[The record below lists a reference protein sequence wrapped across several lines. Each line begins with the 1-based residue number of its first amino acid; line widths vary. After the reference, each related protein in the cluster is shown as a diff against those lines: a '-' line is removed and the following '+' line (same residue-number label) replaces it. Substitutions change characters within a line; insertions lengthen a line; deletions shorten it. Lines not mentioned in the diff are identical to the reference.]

1 MDEFRGQKDKINKK
15 YGTYKNGT
23 NYLRNINDD
32 IMHQCQ
38 YCETWFLPKRR
49 FIQKYCSESCRV
61 SACKKRKGGMFGVV
75 GGQLYDRSNVTNQT
89 LVNQIQNQY
98 KQVEELKEQVH
109 ALRELVRDSS
119 QITANKLKDIKE
131 KGNWNLV
138 LATVMPFV
146 APYVR
151 NRISEAQNNENKNAE
166 DILKEFDTYTSGF
179 RDGMTDREK
188 ENIDKIRNA
197 VSSIV

>member
-1 MDEFRGQKDKINKK
+1 MEFKGTGGQNRK
-15 YGTYKNGT
+15 YGTYENGT
-23 NYLRNINDD
+23 NYIRNINDD

-75 GGQLYDRSNVTNQT
+75 GGNLYDRSNVTNQT

-98 KQVEELKEQVH
+98 KQVEELKEQVK
-109 ALRELVRDSS
+109 ALRELTRDSN
-119 QITANKLKDIKE
+119 QITSERLKSIKE

-138 LATVMPFV
+138 LSTIMPFL
-146 APYVR
+146 APYIQ
-151 NRISEAQNNENKNAE
+151 NRISEAQNSQNKNAE
-166 DILKEFDTYTSGF
+166 DVLKEFDSYTSGF
-179 RDGMTDREK
+179 KEDMTQSERE
-188 ENIDKIRNA
+188 NMDKIRQA
-197 VSSIV
+197 IASIV

>member
-1 MDEFRGQKDKINKK
+1 MEKFKGQKDELNKK

-23 NYLRNINDD
+23 NYIRNINND

-38 YCETWFLPKRR
+38 YCETWFLPNRR

-61 SACKKRKGGMFGVV
+61 SACRKRKGGLFGVV

-98 KQVEELKEQVH
+98 KQVDELKEQIQG
-109 ALRELVRDSS
+109 LRELVRDTH
-119 QITANKLKDIKE
+119 QITGEKLKNIKE

-138 LATVMPFV
+138 LATIMPFV

-166 DILKEFDTYTSGF
+166 DILKEFDSYASGF
-179 RDGMTDREK
+179 KDGMTENEK
-188 ENIDKIRNA
+188 ENMNRIRNA
-197 VSSIV
+197 IASIV